1 MKSLPTQH
9 IFTKGL
15 LLVAAVFSIAATGLF
30 ASSAILGQQYP
41 SLAFAQQELG
51 ITDTTTDDTDTT
63 TTTTTTDNATTEG
76 TTTTETADTATT
88 GTTTAGG
95 GGNKIAGIIASLQLA
110 PDRLAPEWVTAGYW
124 ELDSDGP
131 LLSGATA
138 ETRPTVTRFDAIV
151 EMTHLADGTA
161 LHSHTFS
168 DFRQSDILHTAENTT
183 TINGTMTVTLREGPV
198 QDVPV
203 HITLQNN
210 LISIYVDPVATD
222 NHFGPT
228 PIEGIILTPEHL
240 QEIANRIA
248 PTTATEGRGAAA
260 GGGVTDTTTAGQ
272 QEDSGAATTTT
283 PSDTLG
289 NATTSTTTTPS
300 DTGGAADTG
309 TTSDTTTTLPASPF
323 LQ

>member
-30 ASSAILGQQYP
+30 ASSAILGQQYRP
-41 SLAFAQQELG
+41 SLAFAQEEFG
-51 ITDTTTDDTDTT
+51 IPGTTGGTDTTTTDTT
-63 TTTTTTDNATTEG
+63 TTTATDNATEG
-76 TTTTETADTATT
+76 TTTATDTTATT
-88 GTTTAGG
+88 TGGT
-95 GGNKIAGIIASLQLA
+95 NKLAGIIASLQLA

-138 ETRPTVTRFDAIV
+138 ETRPTVTNFDAIV

-161 LHSHTFS
+161 LHTHTFS

-228 PIEGIILTPEHL
+228 PIEGIILAPEHL

-248 PTTATEGRGAAA
+248 PTTATEGGGGVAA
-260 GGGVTDTTTAGQ
+260 GGGTDTTTAGQ
-272 QEDSGAATTTT
+272 QEDSGAATTT
-283 PSDTLG
+283 PSDTPG

-309 TTSDTTTTLPASPF
+309 TTSDTTTTTLPASPF